1 MPMSLLD
8 QDEAGSIWRSQK
20 LEDFGW
26 RAKVLGCPADP
37 AIQQLL
43 REIQL
48 HTSELEELRKKQ
60 AEPHYQR
67 PWWADGEYD
76 YNRADRANDEGL
88 QSLALQK
95 YAEAFDRFTA
105 AIRLCPSKAV
115 YHCNRSAVALKL
127 KQPSIALQDAREA
140 VARDSQYAKAYLRA
154 GSACLLLARPQEAA
168 DSFQQVLSLAPD
180 SAAAK
185 AGLSKATAAAGSAMQ
200 AATAATIDSRASA
213 ERPGLSRTAMPL
225 EAAALQLESARAMR
239 AANPGLEAA
248 ECVFAEAM
256 ISCGR
261 HAAARE
267 AAKEC
272 LAAWPAHQAYL
283 LAEAFWRE
291 GDVPAAM
298 ATLAS
303 HAQPA
308 DSTASALLHPD
319 CTSSTAR
326 PAHQHSTMHAG
337 GLKTCTNF
345 DCQQQQRTQ
354 HLQQQGDQPACD
366 SASSNGYGSHEL
378 PSGRTSVTN
387 GCQKVLP
394 RQKAHGHLASTLG
407 SCTIDSTTGYM
418 ETKEDSSDDTST
430 GSEQQ
435 VPTAASGNSRKEPR
449 SIKCSTPAAHSASHL
464 RNLHQQEACED
475 GKPCMAEAIPAS
487 PGAMQRQSRSQDLLN
502 FLRPLHMLQM
512 AAQEAQE
519 DGRYQDAIE
528 ACEEARGMLDEQ
540 ACAGLA
546 ASLLSQQA
554 AGHLGRGQHDRAL
567 ICLQHALALQPGH
580 SPSLLRRAQAYR
592 VLGRMED
599 SYLDLQEVS
608 QACPDHP
615 GLLDQ
620 LQQAAQLCLV
630 RQSHLAG
637 HVAAQGLQPEHLADN
652 HYKTLG
658 VELDASEAR
667 LKQAYRK
674 MAGKWHPDKWA
685 TASGPQQQHAKAV
698 FEKIKVAY
706 DTLCH
711 AEDRTRYDASLFHC

>member
-464 RNLHQQEACED
+464 RNLHQQEAWLH
-475 GKPCMAEAIPAS
+475 
-487 PGAMQRQSRSQDLLN
+487 RR
-502 FLRPLHMLQM
+502 LRKM
-512 AAQEAQE
+512 
-519 DGRYQDAIE
+519 
-528 ACEEARGMLDEQ
+528 